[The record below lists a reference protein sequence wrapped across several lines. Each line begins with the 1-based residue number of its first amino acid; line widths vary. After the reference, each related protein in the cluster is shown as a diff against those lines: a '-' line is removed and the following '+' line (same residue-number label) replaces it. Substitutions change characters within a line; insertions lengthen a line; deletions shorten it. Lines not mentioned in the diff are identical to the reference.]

1 MKKTPYEY
9 HRILEILS
17 DYWLTEPDELFVK
30 CEMTF
35 VRADGA
41 YQEKTIRWFNP
52 NYKVKGGKNDKK
64 PEDFTLDDLTLKSF
78 AELPEA
84 PHRPIPY
91 LDEILSGKIEK
102 K

>member
-1 MKKTPYEY
+1 MRKTPNEY

-35 VRADGA
+35 VKANGEH
-41 YQEKTIRWFNP
+41 QEKTIRWFNP
-52 NYKVKGGKNDKK
+52 NYKVKGSENNEKL
-64 PEDFTLDDLTLKSF
+64 EALSF

-84 PHRPIPY
+84 LHRPIPY